1 MEPVQPQRFEPACA
15 PEMAVPGDRELL
27 RRFIERRDERAFEA
41 LVQAHGPLVL
51 GVCRRVIGNHHDAE
65 EAFQATFM
73 VLARK
78 ASSVRPPEMVANWLY
93 GVACR
98 TSLKMRTAIA
108 QRRAKEVQ
116 VTMVP
121 EPKAPQSD
129 RWEDIAPLLDR
140 ELSRLPDKYR
150 AAVVS
155 CDIEGRSRSDAA
167 RQLGWPEGTLKVRL
181 MQARSILAKRLA
193 RQGVVLSVGA
203 LAAIVSQNAASAAVP
218 ATLMTSTAKAA
229 GALAATHAVS
239 TTAIGTKGAALAK
252 GMLKSLLLSKAA
264 VATTVAGFTVAAAM
278 LATTALN
285 STPQKPT
292 KKLKLPAGVQRALE
306 ENAQF
311 VSPIGVTCT
320 TRIESRLSHEETLER
335 LHMTG
340 AARPDRLF
348 EERPYRVVWQDQ
360 KFYIW
365 NKFHA
370 GEIGDLKSAGFTEI
384 TFDGRVYSVGSVFER
399 PKELNVVAQGMA
411 AKSPQKS
418 RPNGAGINSGSLTKE
433 PVAKALRQPVPGGLG
448 ATMPYFRPEIGLV
461 FPPDSHGI
469 FEGGRIVEQ
478 KLRSESAI
486 LDFAGRGG
494 ELISIENVPLEGKPC
509 LRIELEAPNPLR
521 RLAET
526 IDREKMRRDLKMS
539 RETPKWQEE
548 IVRKTDEMAKLPE
561 TRRYVYFLDPELH
574 YAVRRCEQ
582 RYGADTLLSRTDCS
596 QFEQIP
602 GRQLWLPR
610 RVEEQLH
617 EYPTVPG
624 TVFKEAFLTQ
634 IAEVSAFDGNRV
646 PDETFRLDYTAPG
659 TMIRD
664 GTVPATAQSKDGY
677 VSYMVPPRT
686 EDLAGVL
693 ERAHGGENISQ
704 LGSGLPLATEPPVAS
719 QRGSALLA
727 IVLCNVTLLGA
738 GAAYVVWR
746 RRKGGAL

>member
-1 MEPVQPQRFEPACA
+1 MEPVQPQHSEPASA
-15 PEMAVPGDRELL
+15 PEEAVPGDRELL

-41 LVQAHGPLVL
+41 LVQVHGPLVL
-51 GVCRRVIGNHHDAE
+51 GVCRRIIGNHHDAE

-98 TSLKMRTAIA
+98 TSLKMRTLIA

-121 EPKAPQSD
+121 EPKAPQFD

-229 GALAATHAVS
+229 GALAATQVVS
-239 TTAIGTKGAALAK
+239 TTAIGTKGAVLTK
-252 GMLKSLLLSKAA
+252 GVLKSLLLSKAA
-264 VATTVAGFTVAAAM
+264 VATTVAGVAVAAAM
-278 LATTALN
+278 FATSAQK
-285 STPQKPT
+285 STN
-292 KKLKLPAGVQRALE
+292 KLKLPAAVQQALE
-306 ENAQF
+306 ENARL

-320 TRIESRLSHEETLER
+320 TRIESRLSHDETLER

-348 EERPYRVVWQDQ
+348 EERPFRVVWQDQ

-384 TFDGRVYSVGSVFER
+384 TFDGRVYSIGSVFER
-399 PKELNVVAQGMA
+399 PKELNLAAQGMA
-411 AKSPQKS
+411 AKSPQNS
-418 RPNGAGINSGSLTKE
+418 RPNRAGMNSGSLIKE
-433 PVAKALRQPVPGGLG
+433 PVAKVLRQPVPGGLG
-448 ATMPYFRPEIGLV
+448 ASMPYFRPEIGLV

-469 FEGGRIVEQ
+469 SEGGRIVEQ

-486 LDFAGRGG
+486 LDFASRGG
-494 ELISIENVPLEGKPC
+494 ELISIENVRLEGKPC

-521 RLAET
+521 RMAET
-526 IDREKMRRDLKMS
+526 IDREKIRRDLEMS
-539 RETPKWQEE
+539 RERSKRQEE
-548 IVRKTDEMAKLPE
+548 SLRKLDEMATLPE
-561 TRRYVYFLDPELH
+561 TRRYVYYLDPELH

-624 TVFKEAFLTQ
+624 TVFQEAFLTQ

-646 PDETFRLDYTAPG
+646 PDETFRLEYTAPG
-659 TMIRD
+659 TIVRD
-664 GTVPATAQSKDGY
+664 GTDSATAQSKDGS
-677 VSYMVPPRT
+677 VGSMVPPRP
-686 EDLAGVL
+686 EDLAGVI
-693 ERAHGGENISQ
+693 ERAHGGENILQ
-704 LGSGLPLATEPPVAS
+704 LASGLPLAAEPAVAS
-719 QRGSALLA
+719 HHRGSTLVA
-727 IVLCNVTLLGA
+727 IVVCNVTLLGA
-738 GAAYVVWR
+738 GVAYVVWR
-746 RRKGGAL
+746 RRKAGAL